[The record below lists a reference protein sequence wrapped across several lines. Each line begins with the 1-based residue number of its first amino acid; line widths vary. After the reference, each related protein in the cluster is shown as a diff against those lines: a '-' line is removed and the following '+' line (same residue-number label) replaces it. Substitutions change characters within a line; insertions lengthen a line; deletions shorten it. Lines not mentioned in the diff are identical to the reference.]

1 MKKIAPSLLL
11 VLASCASKPAPV
23 AVTDPIFVRRLAATY
38 SETSAGL
45 NQRLIDQGFQS
56 YWKGDF
62 TRAINQF
69 EAAFLLDSQAQQT
82 WAKYV
87 LYYCY
92 LATGQHP
99 EALTVAESLVKER
112 PHDSLAYLQVGVA
125 HVWLNHPKEAVH
137 SLLRAREFSSRSP
150 SVDFYLGL
158 AYEAQG
164 KTKERNESFDR
175 AEAQYEQILK
185 VNPADFEANYEL
197 AKLLLYRNQT
207 PERAAALIQ
216 TARQSLERRSQEQLG
231 PERSLYA
238 GYYLPRLEGILL
250 HRLGDLVNSQR
261 ALFDSISGAPS
272 GAHADLAET
281 YLYVGRNYAK
291 LGESPNAAG
300 FLERALSLD
309 PDGPYSREIKKELR
323 ALTSSQNKD
332 ASRERGAGKR
342 NRGA

>member
-1 MKKIAPSLLL
+1 MKFCLFLAALAVAGCSSAPD
-11 VLASCASKPAPV
+11 PV
-23 AVTDPIFVRRLAATY
+23 VTRDPVFVKRLAASY
-38 SETSAGL
+38 SENSAGL

-92 LATGQHP
+92 LATGQHGQ
-99 EALTVAESLVKER
+99 ALTVADSLMKER
-112 PHDSLAYLQVGVA
+112 PHESLVYLQVGIA
-125 HVWLNHPKEAVH
+125 HVWLNHPREAVQ
-137 SLLRAREFSSRSP
+137 SLLRAREFSTRSP

-164 KTKERNESFDR
+164 KLKQRDESFDN
-175 AEAQYEQILK
+175 AATQYEQILK
-185 VNPADFEANYEL
+185 ANPGDFEANFEL

-207 PERAAALIQ
+207 PQRAATLIQ
-216 TARQSLERRSQEQLG
+216 TAKLSLEKRTQEQLG

-250 HRLGDLVNSQR
+250 HRMGDLANSQK

-281 YLYVGRNYAK
+281 YLYVGRNYSK
-291 LGESPNAAG
+291 LGEPANAIG
-300 FLERALSLD
+300 FLERALTLD
-309 PDGPYSREIKKELR
+309 PTGPYSREIKKELR
-323 ALTSSQNKD
+323 ALTSPRSN
-332 ASRERGAGKR
+332 GA
-342 NRGA
+342 